1 MSDYPVTR
9 GSRAGDPHLRLRL
22 AALTAVIAGV
32 VLVALA
38 AFLLSYEGIHQIAL
52 QAGVSPA
59 LAKLY
64 PLMLDAM
71 LVVACSAALALRNA
85 GWWTKFYV
93 WVSLLLVLGAVA
105 AGDALHATGVRL
117 TSQPARAVIAIIP
130 WVLLLMGFGMWL
142 VMLRQWRKI
151 RAAAAVSRSGAP
163 SAPGGTGASNGTG
176 DGHAGR
182 AIAGSAAAA
191 GSATTWA
198 GGRGAA
204 PVATG
209 AHRAGIDT
217 LLERPADLAP
227 DRAPAPG
234 VQAAESRSTPGDKPA
249 LPRRPPVPGQRIP
262 TGAAG
267 VFGAR
272 AAAARAG
279 AARARG
285 GAAGAAGPT
294 EAASTEAASTETAG
308 TRAAE
313 AGTTEAET
321 ASTGTTGATDTET
334 VSTGT
339 AQAETAS
346 TGTTG
351 ATDTEA
357 ASTGTAQ
364 AETASTGTTGAT
376 DTEAAS
382 TGTASAGTG
391 APSSGT
397 TGAGAA
403 GASAAGQ
410 DGGHAESPESRDGA
424 GRGDGS
430 GLPSG
435 VMTGD
440 DSSVRLLPTDHAASS
455 AATGDQA
462 GPPTPVAA
470 EPALVPHFDRMRS
483 TPTPPGDDGE

>member
-52 QAGVSPA
+52 QAGVSPT

-93 WVSLLLVLGAVA
+93 WVSLLLLLGALA

-117 TSQPARAVIAIIP
+117 TSQPARAAIAIIP

-151 RAAAAVSRSGAP
+151 RAAAAASRSGAP
-163 SAPGGTGASNGTG
+163 SGTGASNGTG

-182 AIAGSAAAA
+182 AVAGSAAA

-204 PVATG
+204 PAATG
-209 AHRAGIDT
+209 AHRAGMDT

-234 VQAAESRSTPGDKPA
+234 VQAAGGRPTPGDKPA

-267 VFGAR
+267 AIGAR

-279 AARARG
+279 AARARD
-285 GAAGAAGPT
+285 GAARAAGTT
-294 EAASTEAASTETAG
+294 EAETASTETAE
-308 TRAAE
+308 TRTTE

-321 ASTGTTGATDTET
+321 ASTETAETRTTEAGTTEAETASTET
-334 VSTGT
+334 AETRTTEAGTTEAETAST
-339 AQAETAS
+339 ETAS
-346 TGTTG
+346 TGTAG
-351 ATDTEA
+351 
-357 ASTGTAQ
+357 S
-364 AETASTGTTGAT
+364 GTTN
-376 DTEAAS
+376 
-382 TGTASAGTG
+382 AGTG
-391 APSSGT
+391 TPSSGT
-397 TGAGAA
+397 TGGAA

-410 DGGHAESPESRDGA
+410 DGGRAESPGGRDGA

-430 GLPSG
+430 GLPPG
-435 VMTGD
+435 ALTED
-440 DSSVRLLPTDHAASS
+440 DSSFRLLPTSTRTKAPVEGTTSGQDTEPDHAASS
-455 AATGDQA
+455 AATGD
-462 GPPTPVAA
+462 
-470 EPALVPHFDRMRS
+470 HFDRMRS

>member
-9 GSRAGDPHLRLRL
+9 GSRAGDPPPRLRL

-32 VLVALA
+32 MLVALA

-93 WVSLLLVLGAVA
+93 WLSLLLLLGAMA

-117 TSQPARAVIAIIP
+117 TTQPARAVIAIIP

-151 RAAAAVSRSGAP
+151 RAAAAASRTGVP
-163 SAPGGTGASNGTG
+163 SGTGAANGTGGSNGTG
-176 DGHAGR
+176 DGHTGQ

-204 PVATG
+204 PAATG
-209 AHRAGIDT
+209 AHRAGMDT

-227 DRAPAPG
+227 DRAPAPEA
-234 VQAAESRSTPGDKPA
+234 QAAESRPTPGDKPA
-249 LPRRPPVPGQRIP
+249 LPRRPPVLEQRIP
-262 TGAAG
+262 AGAAG
-267 VFGAR
+267 AIGAR
-272 AAAARAG
+272 AAAARATAASAAAAG
-279 AARARG
+279 AARARRD
-285 GAAGAAGPT
+285 AAGATGTTETASTGTT
-294 EAASTEAASTETAG
+294 EAASTETATTEAASTETAG
-308 TRAAE
+308 TR
-313 AGTTEAET
+313 T
-321 ASTGTTGATDTET
+321 
-334 VSTGT
+334 TGT
-339 AQAETAS
+339 AT
-346 TGTTG
+346 
-351 ATDTEA
+351 TEA
-357 ASTGTAQ
+357 ASTETAGTRTTGTA
-364 AETASTGTTGAT
+364 T
-376 DTEAAS
+376 
-382 TGTASAGTG
+382 TGTASTG
-391 APSSGT
+391 APSSGIA
-397 TGAGAA
+397 GAGAA
-403 GASAAGQ
+403 GASAAGP

-424 GRGDGS
+424 GRGDG

-435 VMTGD
+435 AMAED
-440 DSSVRLLPTDHAASS
+440 DSSFRLLPTQTKARVEGTTPGEDSEPHHAASP
-455 AATGDQA
+455 AATGDQG
-462 GPPTPVAA
+462 GPPPPVAP
-470 EPALVPHFDRMRS
+470 EPTLVPHFDRMHS